1 MIVDGLGVGD
11 VGSVVLRDR
20 RQLSQDGIVVVI
32 VTVDKE
38 TGDMLGT
45 PEVITRGFIYV
56 RESEEFIDAT
66 REFVKSIVRQR
77 TSGKVPPDWQA
88 LRGTVRDSL
97 ASYFYEKTLRQPMIL
112 PVVVEV

>member
-1 MIVDGLGVGD
+1 M
-11 VGSVVLRDR
+11 
-20 RQLSQDGIVVVI
+20 VVI

-45 PEVITRGFIYV
+45 PEVITRASSMSASLRSSSTPRGI
-56 RESEEFIDAT
+56 RQ
-66 REFVKSIVRQR
+66 SIVRQR

-97 ASYFYEKTLRQPMIL
+97 ASHFYERPETADDSACSSRGMTITNAEGLA
-112 PVVVEV
+112 